1 MHPYGHIYTTDFLPT
16 DRAATEKE
24 LEVAALLKDR
34 VRQLRRNPD
43 VPKGRTLARKRIYD
57 DLSHEDLK
65 GAGFVKSYVAAP
77 EIGQSRLLTWRH
89 PMNGIHLHHHED
101 EEGTPLLNM
110 HIDTYPSATIY
121 AKRLARERGGK
132 LGLKGALDVL
142 KEAGPHV
149 AYEGIP
155 GWNLW
160 LHGKASGAK
169 GHAKGGG
176 KDVLRGIRNHA
187 LILAAGTLGGGLLTG
202 KGILPGTARGALAGW
217 SLTTALANRLRDWR
231 ARRAQEKGIEL
242 EPSAVDLLLGAV
254 LPAAAGIAGGYAG
267 YKFDQRYTFPALEK
281 GKAFLK
287 QRLKK

>member
-1 MHPYGHIYTTDFLPT
+1 MHPYWHIYETDFLPT
-16 DRAATEKE
+16 GREATDRQ
-24 LEVAALLKDR
+24 LEVAKLLKDR

-77 EIGQSRLLTWRH
+77 EIGQSRFLTWRH

-101 EEGTPLLNM
+101 DDGTPLLNM
-110 HIDTYPSATIY
+110 HVDTYPSATIY
-121 AKRLARERGGK
+121 AKRLARERGGM
-132 LGLKGALDVL
+132 LGLKDAWDVF
-142 KEAGPHV
+142 KETGPHV

-176 KDVLRGIRNHA
+176 KDVLRGMRNHA

-217 SLTTALANRLRDWR
+217 SLTTALTSRLRD
-231 ARRAQEKGIEL
+231 RRTRKAQEKGIEL
-242 EPSAVDLLLGAV
+242 KPSAVDLLLGAI

-267 YKFDQRYTFPALEK
+267 YKFDQRYTFPALER
-281 GKAFLK
+281 GKAFLREK
-287 QRLKK
+287 LWA